1 MENGRLMYLTDS
13 VSVRIRQYLPQRHEE
28 HKEFAFIKLLC
39 GLSVFVGNRIQT
51 EILSLA
57 GSFQTFD
64 KTIIFE
70 HYLILMGIIKV
81 AIADDHKIFRKGV
94 ILSLRPFTNIKFVQE
109 AENGDDLLNGLPQS
123 QPDVILMDLRMPGKD
138 GIEATK
144 IVSKQYQN
152 IKVLVL
158 SMYEDERFVYHLM
171 ENGAN
176 GYLLKNAEPQ
186 EIRRAIMEVHE
197 KGYYLNNF
205 VNRILLKKSHS
216 RQKVI
221 PSLNSEITLSD
232 KERDV
237 LRFICME
244 FTAQEIAQ
252 KMEISPRTVEAI
264 KDRLMERFGSKNTAG
279 LVFFAV
285 KNNLIE

>member
-1 MENGRLMYLTDS
+1 ME
-13 VSVRIRQYLPQRHEE
+13 
-28 HKEFAFIKLLC
+28 
-39 GLSVFVGNRIQT
+39 
-51 EILSLA
+51 
-57 GSFQTFD
+57 
-64 KTIIFE
+64 
-70 HYLILMGIIKV
+70 IIKV

-94 ILSLRPFTNIKFVQE
+94 ILSLRAFTNIKFVLE
-109 AENGDDLLNGLPQS
+109 AEHGDELLNGIAEAE
-123 QPDVILMDLRMPGKD
+123 PDVVLMDLRMPGKD
-138 GIEATK
+138 GMETTK
-144 IVSKQYQN
+144 LLAKQYPQ
-152 IKVLVL
+152 IHIIVL
-158 SMYEDERFVYHLM
+158 SMYEDERFVSHMM

-186 EIRRAIMEVHE
+186 EIRRAIMDVHE

-216 RQKVI
+216 KQKVV
-221 PSLNSEITLSD
+221 PSLTNEITLSD

-237 LRFICME
+237 LKFICME

-252 KMEISPRTVEAI
+252 KMEIIPRTVEAI

-285 KNNLIE
+285 KNNLVD

>member
-1 MENGRLMYLTDS
+1 
-13 VSVRIRQYLPQRHEE
+13 
-28 HKEFAFIKLLC
+28 
-39 GLSVFVGNRIQT
+39 
-51 EILSLA
+51 
-57 GSFQTFD
+57 
-64 KTIIFE
+64 
-70 HYLILMGIIKV
+70 MGIIKV

-94 ILSLRPFTNIKFVQE
+94 ILSLRPYTNIKFVLE
-109 AENGDDLLNGLPQS
+109 ADNGDDLLAGIPDA

-144 IVSKQYQN
+144 AVSKLYPS
-152 IKVLVL
+152 IYVVVL

-176 GYLLKNAEPQ
+176 GYILKNAEPM
-186 EIRRAIMEVHE
+186 EIRRAVMEVYE

-205 VNRILLKKSHS
+205 VNRILLKRSHA
-216 RQKVI
+216 RQKVV
-221 PSLNSEITLSD
+221 PSLNNEITLSD

-237 LRFICME
+237 LRYICME